1 MSRKKNRQ
9 SIQQQGNF
17 VPASQNRSVGR
28 ASHGRSSQSFDSM
41 PLTYADAMNQYS
53 RSSADY
59 SNRKHSSGRS
69 KKPLAIIMILL
80 VVAIGVLGFFVFKE
94 YQKSLVNQDLHGGMT
109 QAELEALDN
118 ELTGMTTFDEPFT
131 VLLLGS
137 DARSDDPSMGAR
149 TDTIV
154 LVRVDPTTNNITML
168 SIPRDTRINIPGVG
182 YEKFNAAFTYGGP
195 SGTIAA
201 VKELCGVDIDHYA
214 EINFEG
220 LVGLIDAIGGIDVH
234 VDEMINDPDAGNVVI
249 PEGDQ
254 HLDGAAALTFSRSR
268 AFVDG
273 DFTRVSNQRKVIEA
287 IVHRGLEAPAT
298 ELYGIIQSC
307 TGFLTTDSGMDVDF
321 IYSLADQIRHN
332 NDYPVTLTTATIPS
346 YAQSLYEG
354 GMEVSYVLV
363 EEDGLQQVMK
373 VFMEGGDVQHAVDLY
388 YGRVTED
395 ENTTG
400 EDGAGSGASAAGD
413 GSSVSSG
420 YGSQDY
426 STTGQ
431 QQFANESASF

>member
-9 SIQQQGNF
+9 NIQQQGNF
-17 VPASQNRSVGR
+17 VPASQARST
-28 ASHGRSSQSFDSM
+28 GRSNHGHSAQDVNPM
-41 PLTYADAMNQYS
+41 PLTYSDAMNQYS
-53 RSSADY
+53 RSTADY
-59 SNRKHSSGRS
+59 SHRKHSSGRS
-69 KKPLAIIMILL
+69 KKPLAIVLTILI
-80 VVAIGVLGFFVFKE
+80 VAIGVLGFFVIKE
-94 YQKSLVNQDLHGGMT
+94 YQKNVVNQDLHGGMT
-109 QAELEALDN
+109 QAELDALDN
-118 ELTGMTTFDEPFT
+118 ELTGMTTFEEPFT

-154 LVRVDPTTNNITML
+154 LVRVDPTINDITML
-168 SIPRDTRINIPGVG
+168 SIPRDTRVNIPNVG
-182 YEKFNAAFTYGGP
+182 YEKLNAAFTYGGP

-234 VDEMINDPDAGNVVI
+234 VDETINDPDAGNVVI

-346 YAQSLYEG
+346 HAQSLYEG
-354 GMEVSYVLV
+354 GMEVSYVIA
-363 EEDGLQQVMK
+363 EEDGVRQVMQ
-373 VFMEGGDVQHAVDLY
+373 VFMEGGDVQRAVDLY
-388 YGRVTED
+388 YGVITED

-400 EDGAGSGASAAGD
+400 ENGTATNTETTNT
-413 GSSVSSG
+413 G
-420 YGSQDY
+420 YGTQDY

-431 QQFANESASF
+431 QQTFATESASF